1 MNKTLIYTITAISIV
16 IIIVIYIIKKRE
28 KFRNKNLLLFTEKP
42 FQAIKKKIIPGR
54 DIYNATEG
62 YELSL
67 FTWLY
72 IDNIVENYGTK
83 KNILI
88 KGNASKLNEDGWSSN
103 IQCPG
108 VWLSDNDNSI
118 IIKITSKVPLN
129 ETKQKPYIKEI
140 NYSSTTMASA
150 SVAIEANLPAFEIN
164 QNPKVR
170 EFNEYQGESGFKI
183 DDYPV
188 KRWFSIAV
196 TIKGKAVDLY
206 FNGKLIHSKILG
218 ALPNINNGDLTIC
231 SNDGFSGAIS
241 NLGLYSFCMTSSEI
255 ETKHEKGHIPNPF
268 YKLLDTLE
276 RSFKGDPLKEFNEIS
291 DNSLVNIKN
300 RLLTGDSNN
309 KKDKSSKYSTNLK
322 ILLYILKA
330 YEFQNPEI
338 NLIKTINKNIDNLT
352 KNESNPNIV
361 EKNLKKLLSDTIV
374 SKILIDFNDQFNK
387 NTGNSNSSNKIDNI
401 MKEEYFILQLN
412 SLVNEFYQYIID
424 NPNTTFKK
432 TQVEIDDKIAN
443 NISTVELQLFES

>member
-1 MNKTLIYTITAISIV
+1 
-16 IIIVIYIIKKRE
+16 
-28 KFRNKNLLLFTEKP
+28 
-42 FQAIKKKIIPGR
+42 
-54 DIYNATEG
+54 
-62 YELSL
+62 
-67 FTWLY
+67 
-72 IDNIVENYGTK
+72 
-83 KNILI
+83 
-88 KGNASKLNEDGWSSN
+88 
-103 IQCPG
+103 
-108 VWLSDNDNSI
+108 
-118 IIKITSKVPLN
+118 
-129 ETKQKPYIKEI
+129 
-140 NYSSTTMASA
+140 
-150 SVAIEANLPAFEIN
+150 
-164 QNPKVR
+164 
-170 EFNEYQGESGFKI
+170 
-183 DDYPV
+183 
-188 KRWFSIAV
+188 
-196 TIKGKAVDLY
+196 
-206 FNGKLIHSKILG
+206 
-218 ALPNINNGDLTIC
+218 
-231 SNDGFSGAIS
+231 
-241 NLGLYSFCMTSSEI
+241 
-255 ETKHEKGHIPNPF
+255 
-268 YKLLDTLE
+268 
-276 RSFKGDPLKEFNEIS
+276 
-291 DNSLVNIKN
+291 LVNIKN